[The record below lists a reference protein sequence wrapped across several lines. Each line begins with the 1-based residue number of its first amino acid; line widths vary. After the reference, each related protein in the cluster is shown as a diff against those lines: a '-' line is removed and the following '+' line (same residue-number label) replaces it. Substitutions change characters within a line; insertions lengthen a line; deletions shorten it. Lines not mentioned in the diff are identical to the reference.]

1 MLSLQRRLGSGLLIS
16 LAVVFVALWLI
27 TRSAVEQLAEEYIV
41 TRLTHD
47 SESLLSALSLD
58 AAGQLQADTAQL
70 NQPIYQRPFSGHY
83 FRIQTQHNIIRSRS
97 LWDQE
102 LDVPLLKTGDT
113 VRLHAR
119 GPQQQHLLV
128 LVRGYQKQDTAITIA
143 VAEDLTQLD
152 QDIAVFQNYFAGTAG
167 AMLLLLIVLQVLTLR
182 RGLRP
187 LHRITQELRE
197 LEQGRRQLLEADV
210 PAEIAPLVSEV
221 NRLVTSNIQRMNR
234 SRNAMADLAHALK
247 RPLTVMQQHLQE
259 HAADIPAQYSSLTQ
273 TQLQDMRQSIEH
285 ILNRARLAGSGPAA
299 VRFDAHTDVTDL
311 LDSLHHMYHDKQL
324 HIAYSPTVPHQL
336 AYDRQDMLE
345 LLGNLL
351 DNACKWARR
360 QVSLTI
366 SEDSALRITVEDDG
380 PGIAA
385 SDKSSLLQRGKRLD
399 ETTEGH
405 GLGLAI
411 VKDIVDQYGGTLDFT
426 RADTLGGL
434 CVQVSLPLDEPG
446 SHAVE

>member
-1 MLSLQRRLGSGLLIS
+1 MLSLQKRLGSGLLIS

-27 TRSAVEQLAEEYIV
+27 TRSAVEQLAEENII

-70 NQPIYQRPFSGHY
+70 NQPIYHRPFSGHY
-83 FRIQTQHNIIRSRS
+83 FRIQTAHNIVRSRS
-97 LWDQE
+97 LWDQD
-102 LDVPLLKTGDT
+102 LAVPQVQTGET
-113 VRLHAR
+113 LRLHTS

-128 LVRGYQKQDTAITIA
+128 LVRGYQKQDTEISIA

-152 QDIAVFQNYFAGTAG
+152 KDIAVFQNYFAGAAA

-182 RGLRP
+182 RGLQP
-187 LHRITQELRE
+187 LHRITRQLRE
-197 LEQGRRQLLEADV
+197 LEHGRRDLLETDV
-210 PAEIAPLVSEV
+210 PAEIAPLVNEL
-221 NRLVTSNIQRMNR
+221 NRLVASNVQRLNR

-273 TQLQDMRQSIEH
+273 TQLQDMRESIEH
-285 ILNRARLAGSGPAA
+285 ILKRARLAGSGPAA
-299 VRFDAHTDVTDL
+299 VRFDPRSDVADL
-311 LDSLHHMYHDKQL
+311 IDSLQHMYYDKQL
-324 HIAYSPTVPHQL
+324 RIVYSPVVPHSL

-351 DNACKWARR
+351 DNACKWAQR
-360 QVSLTI
+360 QVSLAIT
-366 SEDSALRITVEDDG
+366 EDSALRITVEDDG

-385 SDKSSLLQRGKRLD
+385 SDHASLLQRGKRLD
-399 ETTEGH
+399 ESTEGH

-411 VKDIVDQYGGTLDFT
+411 VKDIVDQYHGTLDFT
-426 RADTLGGL
+426 RADSLGGL
-434 CVQVSLPLDEPG
+434 CVQVSLPLAE
-446 SHAVE
+446 